1 MRCAV
6 GILATLLSSL
16 AVSGCGGNERVDN
29 AVEAREGNQVE
40 LAGVRYRVVVFRE
53 LNPFVT
59 PGDALWRGDPPRA
72 GVGLYLVSLSAC
84 GVDDEPAR
92 ATDEVHLEDAFG
104 QRFKPRVAGTVD
116 AYQYGPRMLE
126 PGECLPHEDSA
137 ADETFG
143 GAALVFA
150 LPFEAIE
157 ERPIVLELGHP
168 AGEDEVRIQ
177 LDV

>member
-1 MRCAV
+1 MARGPASC
-6 GILATLLSSL
+6 
-16 AVSGCGGNERVDN
+16 GCG
-29 AVEAREGNQVE
+29 AVPRIP
-40 LAGVRYRVVVFRE
+40 FR
-53 LNPFVT
+53 
-59 PGDALWRGDPPRA
+59 
-72 GVGLYLVSLSAC
+72 
-84 GVDDEPAR
+84 
-92 ATDEVHLEDAFG
+92 
-104 QRFKPRVAGTVD
+104 
-116 AYQYGPRMLE
+116 
-126 PGECLPHEDSA
+126 